1 MTINLK
7 YTTYTYNGWTYIG
20 NVEEEED
27 NAKMWHSIEAPS
39 GAIDSADN
47 EFGPYE
53 VPTYDDFIKVVK
65 VLERKD
71 Q

>member
-1 MTINLK
+1 MLFRS
-7 YTTYTYNGWTYIG
+7 

-27 NAKMWHSIEAPS
+27 NAKMWHSIEAPN

-53 VPTYDDFIKVVK
+53 VPTYDDFIKVVR